1 MVSEFELDHVLKVE
15 HWNEVWDLDFV
26 LHDFVGLL
34 SFDFSQ
40 EVSINGQEVDFLVVG
55 FNLATVLGFLCVS
68 LDFDVVVFLE
78 QLPDFFSGEDEI
90 FLLLESVSED
100 DVEVGEFAFEAW
112 KDVRIEI
119 NNVLVDFGEGAST
132 QELQ

>member
-1 MVSEFELDHVLKVE
+1 M
-15 HWNEVWDLDFV
+15 
-26 LHDFVGLL
+26 HDFVGLL

-100 DVEVGEFAFEAW
+100 DVEVAEFAFEAW